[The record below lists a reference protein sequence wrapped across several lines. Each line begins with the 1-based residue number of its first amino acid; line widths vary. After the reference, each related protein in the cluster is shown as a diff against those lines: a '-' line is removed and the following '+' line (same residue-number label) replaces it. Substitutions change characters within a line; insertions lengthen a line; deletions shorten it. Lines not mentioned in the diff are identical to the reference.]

1 MALAGAWVD
10 NRQIRVDYAK
20 PKPPRGSPG
29 SGGGGYSP
37 RGRGG
42 GGKGVAA
49 AGAAGGRG
57 GGRGKGAS
65 PRGGSTLKRGSGA
78 IATSTGKKTTFD

>member
-20 PKPPRGSPG
+20 PKPPRDAWG

-42 GGKGVAA
+42 GRGKG
-49 AGAAGGRG
+49 GGGRG

-65 PRGGSTLKRGSGA
+65 PRGGATLKRGSGA